1 MKDMRFSPPMKSEF
15 DVVEIM
21 KKIRQN
27 AALNRSE
34 LTADETVKREARS
47 EFMSLV
53 QGAQLPDFLV
63 EDIRQKKVFEPYDP
77 RTLYASSRPGVGSVI
92 GLIRKILRPITKLFI
107 NLDPLAHE
115 VNRLSL
121 LNNFYLVTIQDLISK
136 VATMRVDMHHL
147 KRSQHHRD
155 GNQQRGGNPQYRQH
169 RRGGGGGRHRRDNDP
184 RNANQNPAPRPASE
198 EPQNS

>member
-1 MKDMRFSPPMKSEF
+1 MKDMRFSPPMKSDV

-34 LTADETVKREARS
+34 LTMDEKVRREARS

-63 EDIRQKKVFEPYDP
+63 EDLRQKKVFEPYDP

-107 NLDPLAHE
+107 NLDPMAHE
-115 VNRLSL
+115 LNRLSL
-121 LNNFYLVTIQDLISK
+121 LNNFYLVTIQDLIGK
-136 VATMRVDMHHL
+136 VASMRVETHHL
-147 KRSQHHRD
+147 RRSQHHRD
-155 GNQQRGGNPQYRQH
+155 GNQQRPNSQFRQH
-169 RRGGGGGRHRRDNDP
+169 RRGGRSRRDNDP
-184 RNANQNPAPRPASE
+184 RNANPNPEPRSAPE

>member
-1 MKDMRFSPPMKSEF
+1 MKDMRFSPPMKADV

-34 LTADETVKREARS
+34 LTMDEKVRREARS

-63 EDIRQKKVFEPYDP
+63 EDLRQKKVFEPYDP
-77 RTLYASSRPGVGSVI
+77 RTLYASSRPGVGSII

-107 NLDPLAHE
+107 NLDPMAHE
-115 VNRLSL
+115 LNRLSL
-121 LNNFYLVTIQDLISK
+121 LNNFYLVTIQDLIGK
-136 VATMRVDMHHL
+136 VAAMRVDMHHL

-155 GNQQRGGNPQYRQH
+155 GNQQRPNSQYRQH
-169 RRGGGGGRHRRDNDP
+169 RRGGRNNRRDNDP
-184 RNANQNPAPRPASE
+184 RSANQNPAPRPAPE